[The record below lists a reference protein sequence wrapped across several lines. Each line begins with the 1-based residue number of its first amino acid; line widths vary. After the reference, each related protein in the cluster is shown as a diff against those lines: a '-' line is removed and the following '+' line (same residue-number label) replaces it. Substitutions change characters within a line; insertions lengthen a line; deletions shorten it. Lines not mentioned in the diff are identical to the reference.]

1 MTAEERDRRLDELL
15 SKQEIYERLCDY
27 MRGQDRLDPILHRSV
42 FWDDA
47 TTDYGIYKGDADGFV
62 AFAQGALTPHKFN
75 QHLIGQVRID
85 LEGDVGF
92 GEVYFIAFHRIV
104 HEGEDRDLF
113 VAGRYVDRYERRDG
127 VWKIA
132 FRSELVDWARND
144 PATDDYI
151 RNSTKN
157 LLGARGAADLSS
169 QRDLVRTL

>member
-1 MTAEERDRRLDELL
+1 MGVDRERLLDELL

-27 MRGQDRLDPILHRSV
+27 MRGQDRLDPVLHRSV

-47 TTDYGIYKGDADGFV
+47 RTDYGIYKGDADGFV
-62 AFAQGALTPHKFN
+62 EFAQNALRPHKSN

-92 GEVYFIAFHRIV
+92 GEVYFIAFHRLEI
-104 HEGEDRDLF
+104 EGEDRDLF

-132 FRSELVDWARND
+132 FRSELVDWSRND
-144 PATDDYI
+144 PASD
-151 RNSTKN
+151 SFLQASPES

-169 QRDLVRTL
+169 QRDLLRTL